1 MLKLIVFDCDGV
13 MFNSRK
19 ANTMFYNHLLEHFG
33 LPPMDE
39 NEVDFVHMSS
49 VVDSIAHIF
58 RHYDSPAIDE
68 VHAYRQKCGYGP
80 FLRHMEMEDDLVEFL
95 KIVSKSYKL
104 AISTNRT
111 DTMVPLLKSYQ
122 LEDYFGKVMTAS
134 NAKRPKPA
142 PDALLEILAHYHCS
156 PDEAIFIGDS
166 VIDEEHAKSCDVP
179 LIAFKSPK
187 LQAAYHVESF
197 MEILQLPPLADQQS

>member
-33 LPPMDE
+33 LPPMQK
-39 NEVDFVHMSS
+39 NEEDFVHMSS
-49 VVDSIAHIF
+49 VGDSVNHIF
-58 RHYDSPAIDE
+58 RHYTSPPVDE
-68 VHAYRQKCGYGP
+68 VHTYRQQCGYTP
-80 FLRHMEMEDDLVEFL
+80 FLKHMEMEGDLIEFL
-95 KIVSKSYKL
+95 NIASKSYEL

-111 DTMVPLLKSYQ
+111 DTMEPLLKSYK
-122 LEDYFGKVMTAS
+122 LENYFGKVMTAS

-142 PDALLEILAHYHCS
+142 PDALLEILDHYECA
-156 PDEAIFIGDS
+156 PDEALFIGDS
-166 VIDEEHAKSCDVP
+166 IIDEQHAKSCGVP

-187 LQAAYHVESF
+187 LRARYHVTNF
-197 MEILQLPPLADQQS
+197 MEILQLPPFKY